1 MTAETTNLI
10 YGRKFSMYK
19 VINFCWRNVITLLSL
34 HGSFFVS
41 PLEGFRD
48 SGNIFV
54 ALSVF
59 SSKKLSHYIF

>member
-10 YGRKFSMYK
+10 YGRKFSIYK
-19 VINFCWRNVITLLSL
+19 VIDFCWRNVITLLSL

-41 PLEGFRD
+41 PLKSFRD

-54 ALSVF
+54 TLSVF

>member
-48 SGNIFV
+48 SRNIFV
-54 ALSVF
+54 TLSVF